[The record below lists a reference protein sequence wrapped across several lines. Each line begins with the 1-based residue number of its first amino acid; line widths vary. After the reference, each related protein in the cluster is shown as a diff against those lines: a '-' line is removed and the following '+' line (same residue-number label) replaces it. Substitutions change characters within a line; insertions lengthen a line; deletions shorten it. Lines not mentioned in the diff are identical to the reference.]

1 MSLNIEIS
9 DKYRIKSDDY
19 QIIVQRK
26 HTVDPTLSPAFDPK
40 KHSAEK
46 RIEWRDWKWCA
57 KPEQA
62 LEIIARQRIFESDA
76 QTLGELRNEIALFK
90 REISGL
96 LHTMD

>member
-1 MSLNIEIS
+1 MTLNIEIS
-9 DKYRIKSDDY
+9 DKYRIKSDEH

-46 RIEWRDWKWCA
+46 RTEWRDWKWCA

-62 LEIIARQRIFESDA
+62 LELIARQRIFESDA
-76 QTLGELRNEIALFK
+76 TSLGELRNEIALFR

-96 LHTMD
+96 LRTMD